1 MKLPRRRQFL
11 HLAAGAAA
19 LPAVSRLAWAQAYP
33 TRPITL
39 VMPYAAGGPGDTLAR
54 MVAQDMSRTF
64 KQQVIVEN
72 IAGAGGT
79 IGSGKVAIAK
89 ADGYTLLMNHIGQA
103 TSPALYPQLRYD
115 SIKDFEP
122 VGLVAEVPMAF
133 VAKKDFPARSF
144 ADFLAYVQSNKDKL
158 SYAHAGV
165 GSASHLCGLLLFSAI
180 KAEVRMVPY
189 RGAGPAM
196 NDLLGGQVD
205 FMCDQTVNLI
215 SHVNA
220 GLIKAYAVTV
230 KDKVPTL
237 PNLPPAGDAGLPGFD
252 LNIWYAVFAPKTT
265 PKPIIDKLVEGLQAA
280 IKDANVKE
288 RLAGLGANTVS
299 QDRAQ
304 PESLRAHL
312 RQEIEKWGPII
323 KAAGIKGE

>member
-1 MKLPRRRQFL
+1 MKLPRRKFL

-133 VAKKDFPARSF
+133 VAKKIELVINAQTARI
-144 ADFLAYVQSNKDKL
+144 L
-158 SYAHAGV
+158 
-165 GSASHLCGLLLFSAI
+165 GLD
-180 KAEVRMVPY
+180 VP
-189 RGAGPAM
+189 
-196 NDLLGGQVD
+196 
-205 FMCDQTVNLI
+205 
-215 SHVNA
+215 
-220 GLIKAYAVTV
+220 
-230 KDKVPTL
+230 PTL
-237 PNLPPAGDAGLPGFD
+237 
-252 LNIWYAVFAPKTT
+252 
-265 PKPIIDKLVEGLQAA
+265 
-280 IKDANVKE
+280 
-288 RLAGLGANTVS
+288 LA
-299 QDRAQ
+299 RAD
-304 PESLRAHL
+304 EVL
-312 RQEIEKWGPII
+312 E
-323 KAAGIKGE
+323 